1 MTGTQLPA
9 PSSQFRHLRGS
20 GSPLPLYRI
29 DLRGEPRLIAWMRL
43 LHPQGVSMDFLEPFG
58 WPLDADMRAGR
69 FDGLPY
75 PLQDMRPQGF
85 LGRHFARY
93 YAPLLQSSEDPNTWS
108 DDDALHAMSLLGA
121 EAPGDLIVGEH
132 ACDLWREHVR
142 QVAAGRTARGVAN
155 DDIPRAFPAL
165 AKLILTEGIPGS
177 SAGGEFPK
185 FTALRFH
192 PGGTQ
197 QHVLVKF
204 THADDSPATQRW
216 RDLLACEHLA
226 AQAVTSHLGIS
237 AATTRLHHHQ
247 GRTFLEIDRFDRHG
261 ALGRSPLASWFAINA
276 AFVGAAGKPW
286 HHAAQALL
294 EDCWLTPRELSLI
307 ERIWHFGRLIANN
320 DMHDG
325 NLSFRPV
332 ARSDGG
338 VAFELAPIYDMLPMA
353 YAPRRGHDL
362 PAPPFAPSRAA
373 SGDSNEWHRA
383 LNAAT
388 AFWRDAANDTR
399 ISAAF
404 RRLCA
409 LNHQRLS
416 SLA

>member
-1 MTGTQLPA
+1 MGSTV
-9 PSSQFRHLRGS
+9 RGS
-20 GSPLPLYRI
+20 SLPLPLYRI
-29 DLRGEPRLIAWMRL
+29 DLRGEPRLIARMRL

-58 WPLDADMRAGR
+58 WPLDPDMRAGR

-121 EAPGDLIVGEH
+121 EAPGDLIVGEQ
-132 ACDLWREHVR
+132 ACELWREHVR
-142 QVAAGRTARGVAN
+142 QVAAGRTARGVAD

-192 PGGTQ
+192 PDGTQ

-204 THADDSPATQRW
+204 THADDSPATRRW

-226 AQAVTSHLGIS
+226 AQAVTSHLGIP
-237 AATTRLHHHQ
+237 AATTRLHRHQ
-247 GRTFLEIDRFDRHG
+247 GRTFLEVDRFDRHG
-261 ALGRSPLASWFAINA
+261 ALGRSALVSWFAINA
-276 AFVGAAGKPW
+276 AFIGAAGKAW
-286 HHAAQALL
+286 HQAAQGLL
-294 EDCWLTPRELSLI
+294 QEGWLRTHDLALI
-307 ERIWHFGRLIANN
+307 ERLWHFGRLIANN

-332 ARSDGG
+332 ARGDGRM
-338 VAFELAPIYDMLPMA
+338 AFELAPIYDMLPMA
-353 YAPRRGHDL
+353 YAPRRGNDL
-362 PAPPFAPSRAA
+362 PDPPFAPTSPA
-373 SGDSNEWHRA
+373 SSESPEWHRA
-383 LNAAT
+383 ARAAT
-388 AFWRDAANDTR
+388 AFWYAAANDPR

-409 LNHQRLS
+409 LNHQRL
-416 SLA
+416 LALA